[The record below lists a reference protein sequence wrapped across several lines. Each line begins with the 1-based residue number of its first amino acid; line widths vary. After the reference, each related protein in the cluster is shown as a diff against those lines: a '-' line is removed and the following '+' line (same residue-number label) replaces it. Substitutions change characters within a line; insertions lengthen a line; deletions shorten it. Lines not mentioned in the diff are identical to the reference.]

1 VDVQKSIA
9 SMFKT
14 LPKHVWSE
22 VGASHPDFTFHSLE
36 MRGELDEYY
45 KNKQHKK
52 AMKAPID
59 PDKLRKAGY

>member
-1 VDVQKSIA
+1 
-9 SMFKT
+9 
-14 LPKHVWSE
+14 
-22 VGASHPDFTFHSLE
+22 